1 VASSRWGVPASLM
14 ATMSSPAQRRLDHW
28 HSLETAAQRLP
39 DAVEAGVDT
48 DQPAARS
55 RSCFADARGRTSGP

>member
-1 VASSRWGVPASLM
+1 M